1 MELRANL
8 NQSSMAGY
16 GQLLAIAYL
25 FPNYILTYF
34 LTYFLTQPLLL
45 PNLIWLSIS
54 TF

>member
-8 NQSSMAGY
+8 SQSSMAGY

-34 LTYFLTQPLLL
+34 LTYFLTPPLLL
-45 PNLIWLSIS
+45 PNLIWLSE
-54 TF
+54 

>member
-25 FPNYILTYF
+25 FPNYILTDF

-45 PNLIWLSIS
+45 PNLIWLSE
-54 TF
+54 